1 MPSVHT
7 IKSFARKKE
16 EEKNVDQNADKRPN
30 YLLQKSE
37 FPLQKVLF
45 PNDTFTE
52 DRYFLYIVVKGVVLK
67 Q

>member
-1 MPSVHT
+1 MHKT
-7 IKSFARKKE
+7 KSFARKKE
-16 EEKNVDQNADKRPN
+16 EEKNVEQNADKRPN

-37 FPLQKVLF
+37 LPLSKRYFF

-52 DRYFLYIVVKGVVLK
+52 DRFFLHIIVKGVVLK